1 MMVDFCPKTISP
13 FPVQPKVFIGME
25 EEAEQRKGGGG
36 PAIPGQWGFEKKEEK
51 KKKDT
56 VQSLVCFR
64 DKVIS
69 VPIKGGN
76 LRLLS

>member
-1 MMVDFCPKTISP
+1 MMVDFCPKTISA

-51 KKKDT
+51 KKKT
-56 VQSLVCFR
+56 LSRVWFVSEIKLSQSPL
-64 DKVIS
+64 KEGIS
-69 VPIKGGN
+69 GY
-76 LRLLS
+76 